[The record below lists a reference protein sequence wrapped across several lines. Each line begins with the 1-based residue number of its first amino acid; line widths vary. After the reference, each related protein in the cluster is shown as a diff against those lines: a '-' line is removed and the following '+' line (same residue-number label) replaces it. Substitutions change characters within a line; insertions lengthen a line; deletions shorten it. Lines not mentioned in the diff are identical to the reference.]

1 MRHSKDRIRV
11 LSRFRSF
18 LLAALI
24 CALALNLIGCAT
36 TQNASTQART
46 KIGTVPEFHPE
57 LGLGALQGYLDPKTL
72 PNSLALIPPP
82 PAPGSAA
89 FAHDEEVARGT
100 FALRGTPRFA
110 LAASDFDLKLPHLVE
125 TFSCAQNIQITE
137 ADAPYF
143 YTLLRRSFSDLALST
158 YSAKN
163 HYKRMRPF
171 MRNKEPL
178 GVPEA
183 RALLEKDPSYPS
195 GHTAVGTGF
204 ALILSEISPER
215 ADEILARG
223 RAFGESRN
231 IVNHHWHSDVVW
243 GRFMGEATVARL
255 HADPTFRADL
265 EAAKAEVAAV
275 RTKGV
280 PLARDCAA

>member
-1 MRHSKDRIRV
+1 
-11 LSRFRSF
+11 
-18 LLAALI
+18 
-24 CALALNLIGCAT
+24 LALFPSSI
-36 TQNASTQART
+36 
-46 KIGTVPEFHPE
+46 
-57 LGLGALQGYLDPKTL
+57 

-89 FAHDEEVARGT
+89 FAHDEEVARST
-100 FALRGTPRFA
+100 FTLRETPRYA
-110 LAASDFDLKLPHLVE
+110 LAASDFDLKITSLVN
-125 TFSCAQNIQITE
+125 TFSCALDAQITE
-137 ADAPYF
+137 ENAPYL

-158 YSAKN
+158 YAAKN
-163 HYKRMRPF
+163 YYKRTRPF
-171 MRNKEPL
+171 MQNHEPI

-195 GHTAVGTGF
+195 GHTAVGLGF

-215 ADEILARG
+215 ADALLARG

-255 HADPTFRADL
+255 HADPTFRADM
-265 EAAKAEVAAV
+265 EAARAEVAAV
-275 RTKGV
+275 RAKGLPPTRDCKTEAMPLQL
-280 PLARDCAA
+280 PLAP